1 MRRPKAVKPLFT
13 RKRMSKED
21 LTLHRIRKEEAMA
34 KRRAKEQAKIVKN
47 TSHKVKDSVKT
58 VMSKLNR
65 TTNHSA
71 APDTLDSLEMEDD
84 DESFIDPQTG
94 AIKDVVSSEDGI
106 RVGGEDGYTIPFPTL
121 IVFQKLLRL
130 SSAARLHQLMVYTIT
145 QSVNDNSVG
154 EEEIQNTLTSIL
166 TKYKD
171 LNVTASLPNKP
182 KKGNDWE
189 EWGSRMMETFGELCF
204 NMIWLLYYPILLNK
218 LHLESIDL
226 PWVSLKRFKVLRQ
239 ISKLEATPK
248 DITTRFRYEWE
259 KELFDTY
266 FDIDV
271 EIIQTIIKKLGDYF
285 SVKKN
290 KEKPKISIS

>member
-1 MRRPKAVKPLFT
+1 MRRPKSAKPLFT
-13 RKRMSKED
+13 PKKMTKED

-34 KRRAKEQAKIVKN
+34 KRRAKEQAKVIKN

-58 VMSKLNR
+58 VMGKLNR
-65 TTNHSA
+65 TTNYSA

-84 DESFIDPQTG
+84 DESFIDPHTG

-130 SSAARLHQLMVYTIT
+130 SDAARLHQLMVLTIT
-145 QSVNDNSVG
+145 QSVNDDSIV
-154 EEEIQNTLTSIL
+154 EEELFNTLTSIL
-166 TKYKD
+166 SKYKD
-171 LNVTASLPNKP
+171 LNVTASLPKP
-182 KKGNDWE
+182 KKGMNWE

-204 NMIWLLYYPILLNK
+204 NMIWLLYYPLLLNK

-226 PWVSLKRFKVLRQ
+226 PWVSLKRFNTLRK
-239 ISKLEATPK
+239 IKKLEATPK
-248 DITTRFRYEWE
+248 DITTRFRYDWE
-259 KELFDTY
+259 KELFDEY
-266 FDIDV
+266 FEIDV
-271 EIIQTIIKKLGDYF
+271 ELIQTIIKKLGDYF